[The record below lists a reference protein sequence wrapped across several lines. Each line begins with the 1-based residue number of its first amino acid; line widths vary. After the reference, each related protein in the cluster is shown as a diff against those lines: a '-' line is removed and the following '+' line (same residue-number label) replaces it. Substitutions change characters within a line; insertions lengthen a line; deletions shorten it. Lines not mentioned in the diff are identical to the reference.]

1 MASALITNVHYVDPV
16 LPEQLPLSIIEKAD
30 ALPAKVAFLDGIL
43 APETG
48 ARLARLLQITNSY
61 YSNMIEGQFT
71 ELADM
76 QRAQNTPRRERQQ
89 LQEPHPRTA
98 DRLPF
103 PAHERR
109 MRQRPGPMSG

>member
-16 LPEQLPLSIIEKAD
+16 LPEQLPLSIIGKAD

-76 QRAQNTPRRERQQ
+76 QRAQNTPGASVSSCRTLPLSIWRCSYSLSARLEY
-89 LQEPHPRTA
+89 HPAPSRIC
-98 DRLPF
+98 
-103 PAHERR
+103 
-109 MRQRPGPMSG
+109 